1 MPTNNNEWMGYI
13 LNMMKGGQTPK
24 QVVMNVVKDKMNQD
38 PLGQNIMNLANNKKE
53 KEIEMIARNIC
64 KEKGVDFDKEFN
76 SFKRM
81 LGL

>member
-1 MPTNNNEWMGYI
+1 MPTNTMERIGYI
-13 LNMMKGGQTPK
+13 LNMKKSGQKPK
-24 QVVMNVVKDKMNQD
+24 QGVMNVVKDKMNQD
-38 PLGQNIMNLANNKKE
+38 PLGQNIMNLANDKKE

>member
-1 MPTNNNEWMGYI
+1 MPTNNMEWMGYI
-13 LNMMKGGQTPK
+13 LNMMRGGQTPK
-24 QVVMNVVKDKMNQD
+24 QVVMNVVRDKMNQD
-38 PLGQNIMNLANNKKE
+38 PLGQNIMNLANDEKG

-64 KEKGVDFDKEFN
+64 KEKGADFDTEFN